1 MFRYRRLSVSE
12 HIADGQEFGYPDV
25 ARLVAEAADEMNI
38 TDKRVLVIGTEV
50 PWLET
55 ILLQRKPRSR
65 ATNIHFTKYLLQKG
79 SHC

>member
-1 MFRYRRLSVSE
+1 MAQTQNGADDWTHSLSLSLIHISSVSE

-25 ARLVAEAADEMNI
+25 ARLVAEAADKMNI

-55 ILLQRKPRSR
+55 VLLQRKPR
-65 ATNIHFTKYLLQKG
+65 
-79 SHC
+79 